1 MKPTPMSMLSVT
13 RVAGFLLILL
23 GVVGYIATGGASIT
37 ALIPAMVGAL
47 FLVLA
52 LVARSPEA
60 RKHVMHAT
68 VAIALISVLGIAP
81 RIAGAVRDG
90 ELQRPA
96 VLAQIAMAA
105 ILAVYV
111 LLGVK
116 SFIDARRARR

>member
-1 MKPTPMSMLSVT
+1 MSMPSVT
-13 RVAGFLLILL
+13 RVVGFLLILL
-23 GVVGYIATGGASIT
+23 GVVGYLATGGASIT

-60 RKHVMHAT
+60 RKHVMHAA
-68 VAIALISVLGIAP
+68 VAIALISVLGIVP
-81 RIAGAVRDG
+81 RIAGAVTDG
-90 ELQRPA
+90 ELRRPA

-116 SFIDARRARR
+116 SFIDARRARK